1 MKRPYFLLLFSVC
14 FLVYA
19 TRSLALDACVQCH
32 SGLTENRLVLPIADM
47 KEDVHSRAGFSCADC
62 HGGDSTAS
70 PHPESLCTRVVNPPQ
85 GFFGKPRPIQIPKLC
100 ARCHSSLEFMR
111 QYSPSMPTDQ
121 YDQFLTS
128 GHGKGN
134 QKGDTLD
141 ASCVSC
147 HGGHGIKPASD
158 SRSPVHRSN
167 ISRTC
172 GKCHSDPDYM
182 KGYNLPTDQ
191 VEKYEKSVHGLL
203 LLSKDDPSTPTCNDC
218 HGKHGSFP
226 PAANALSQSCDR
238 CHLKS
243 RNNCD
248 LSPHREAFIK
258 LGLSQCDPCHRYH
271 DTPSSSDDDV
281 GLDSGVMCADC
292 HDEGTAAGQGTIV
305 MRGLIEDL
313 KQRIVLAE
321 ATAAK
326 AEKGGYD
333 ISKTRFALTEATNQL
348 ITARTAVHLCDTTML
363 KEVTSKG
370 VSATEKAIA
379 SARVAIG
386 NMAYR
391 RRMIALFSLVVL
403 LTAGALYLKM
413 REIGTGK
420 KNGK

>member
-1 MKRPYFLLLFSVC
+1 MKSPFLLLLFSVC
-14 FLVYA
+14 WLGSA
-19 TRSLALDACVQCH
+19 SRSLALDACVQCH
-32 SGLTENRLVLPIADM
+32 SGLIEDRLVLPVADM

-62 HGGDSTAS
+62 HGGDSTTI
-70 PHPESLCTRVVNPPQ
+70 PHAESLCTRVVNPAK
-85 GFFGKPRPIQIPKLC
+85 GFFGKPSPLQNPKLC
-100 ARCHSSLEFMR
+100 ARCHSSLETMR
-111 QYSPSMPTDQ
+111 QYSPAMPTDQ
-121 YDQFLTS
+121 YEQFLTS

-147 HGGHGIKPASD
+147 HGSHGIKLASD

-191 VEKYEKSVHGLL
+191 VDKYEKSVHGLL
-203 LLSKDDPSTPTCNDC
+203 LISKDDPSTPTCNDC

-226 PAANALSQSCDR
+226 AAANALSQSCDR

-243 RNNCD
+243 RDNSD

-271 DTPSSSDDDV
+271 DTPASSDDDV
-281 GLDSGVMCADC
+281 GLGLGVMCADC
-292 HDEGTAAGQGTIV
+292 HDEGTPAGQETIV

-313 KQRIVLAE
+313 KQRFALAE
-321 ATAAK
+321 AAAAK

-333 ISKTRFALTEATNQL
+333 ISEIRFALTEATTQL
-348 ITARTAVHLCDTTML
+348 ITARTAVHLCDTTKL
-363 KEVTSKG
+363 KNVTSKG
-370 VSATEKAIA
+370 ISATERGIA
-379 SARVAIG
+379 SARVAMG
-386 NMAYR
+386 HLAYR
-391 RRMIALFSLVVL
+391 RRLIALLSLVVL
-403 LTAGALYLKM
+403 LTAGVLYLKL
-413 REIGTGK
+413 REIETGRENK
-420 KNGK
+420 R